1 MPTQLTPAPRLDGS
15 NARAITARRVQ
26 IAGRDARARSFS
38 TIGSRGNSL
47 DDRVARQTTTTTTGA
62 KALAVRGGGMV
73 EPATAIKASTAI
85 FGLYA
90 AQMLLVPKF
99 MIEQN
104 FKTVADPYTAFFAR
118 VCGLFCASY
127 LYCINTLDASAALAI
142 SGVTTVL
149 CSILGPVLGE
159 LRVDG
164 IEPNTAH
171 GAVYVLF
178 PLLLGLHALAL

>member
-1 MPTQLTPAPRLDGS
+1 
-15 NARAITARRVQ
+15 
-26 IAGRDARARSFS
+26 
-38 TIGSRGNSL
+38 
-47 DDRVARQTTTTTTGA
+47 
-62 KALAVRGGGMV
+62 MV
-73 EPATAIKASTAI
+73 EPSTAIKASTGV

-90 AQMLLVPKF
+90 AQMLVVPKF

-127 LYCINTLDASAALAI
+127 LYCINTLDASTALGI
-142 SGVTTVL
+142 SGVTTVI

>member
-1 MPTQLTPAPRLDGS
+1 
-15 NARAITARRVQ
+15 
-26 IAGRDARARSFS
+26 
-38 TIGSRGNSL
+38 
-47 DDRVARQTTTTTTGA
+47 
-62 KALAVRGGGMV
+62 VRGGGMV

-127 LYCINTLDASAALAI
+127 LYCINTLDASTALAI

>member
-1 MPTQLTPAPRLDGS
+1 MAETYVKA
-15 NARAITARRVQ
+15 
-26 IAGRDARARSFS
+26 FS
-38 TIGSRGNSL
+38 L
-47 DDRVARQTTTTTTGA
+47 AFGA
-62 KALAVRGGGMV
+62 
-73 EPATAIKASTAI
+73 
-85 FGLYA
+85 YA
-90 AQMLLVPKF
+90 AQMLVVPKF

-127 LYCINTLDASAALAI
+127 LYCINTLDASTALGI
-142 SGVTTVL
+142 SGVTTVI

-178 PLLLGLHALAL
+178 PVLLALHALAL